1 MEQSYARALEFDGL
15 YEQAMLLEKLS
26 ALKERT
32 GQYSDALDYLKRS
45 HSLRDSLA
53 SSDRERMILDMAE
66 SYRSEQSAQEI
77 ERLREQEAMSDKLI
91 ATQQV
96 FLIVVSLVLIAFVV
110 AFVLMVRSNRHAHR
124 LNDDL
129 ADANVRLTN
138 LSEERNNLI
147 HVMAHDLRT
156 PLAQVS
162 GLNELLKDSGNVTT
176 EQLEYIQLIDS
187 ASKNGLSLIAQMME
201 SVNREQLERPSRIH
215 EDVDLHGV
223 IDGSLSLYEAQA
235 RNKNIRLIF
244 DNETDDPVVKSD
256 AQAIRRVIDNLVSN
270 AIKYTFPDTEVRV
283 TLTSTDHNATICVKD
298 SGPGFSEDDKAL
310 LFRKFT
316 TLSAR
321 PTGNE
326 SSTGLG
332 LAIVNDLLAEIGGT
346 VALVDDGKPGAYF
359 CVTIPRDEKRD
370 TRHETR
376 DARHETRD
384 TRHKI

>member
-1 MEQSYARALEFDGL
+1 
-15 YEQAMLLEKLS
+15 
-26 ALKERT
+26 
-32 GQYSDALDYLKRS
+32 
-45 HSLRDSLA
+45 
-53 SSDRERMILDMAE
+53 
-66 SYRSEQSAQEI
+66 
-77 ERLREQEAMSDKLI
+77 
-91 ATQQV
+91 
-96 FLIVVSLVLIAFVV
+96 
-110 AFVLMVRSNRHAHR
+110 
-124 LNDDL
+124 
-129 ADANVRLTN
+129 